1 MIINKGI
8 SIKRLTNLVKKMK
21 NKKIK
26 IEILE
31 LKKKTIF
38 KIKILVGYLNSR
50 KDIHE
55 EKMNELKYR

>member
-1 MIINKGI
+1 M
-8 SIKRLTNLVKKMK
+8 
-21 NKKIK
+21 K

-55 EKMNELKYR
+55 EKTNELKYR